1 MRMKKTGLIVLV
13 AWLWIVFAGL
23 SSAEAQPNMS
33 LWVGQWFKI
42 KFKQKGYD
50 FNGEKMSQ
58 DWDNIEYTYLNVW
71 DWDPATGDLDV
82 DLYYQPTYASDWIV
96 TSDKLRF
103 FTGTNLEFLA
113 TFDHASISTALT
125 FLAKIEGKVKNV
137 GLKSA
142 KLEDLGGY
150 YLEIDASSNIRRGLQ
165 ITLTGDLIEA
175 SKVKVPPEVIIP
187 HPNDHSPGMTLSM
200 ARGDRGKGPV
210 IGRHPWAFS

>member
-82 DLYYQPTYASDWIV
+82 DLYYQPTYGSDWIV

-187 HPNDHSPGMTLSM
+187 HPQ
-200 ARGDRGKGPV
+200 
-210 IGRHPWAFS
+210 